1 MNTFF
6 EQMMNDPMFWKIASV
21 IIILILVAS
30 FKKLFKLASLLFLII
45 VVYAGYLIMTG
56 TEPDEIVEQLQESS
70 EDVWDKAEASF
81 DEVKD
86 FTEDVVEDVVQDANK
101 EIEKQVKQAP
111 KKKKKKSITQKFK
124 DKEDAI
130 MKKFKEEEDAIMKK
144 FDKMEKL

>member
-30 FKKLFKLASLLFLII
+30 FKKLFKLASLLFLIVI
-45 VVYAGYLIMTG
+45 VYAGYLIITG

-70 EDVWDKAEASF
+70 EDVCDKAEDSF

-86 FTEDVVEDVVQDANK
+86 FTEDVVEDVAD
-101 EIEKQVKQAP
+101 
-111 KKKKKKSITQKFK
+111 K
-124 DKEDAI
+124 DREGDVLVHSRLLHTNVLHRFRLCI
-130 MKKFKEEEDAIMKK
+130 PSPVH
-144 FDKMEKL
+144 

>member
-30 FKKLFKLASLLFLII
+30 FKKLFKLASLLFFII

-70 EDVWDKAEASF
+70 EDVWDKAEDSF
-81 DEVKD
+81 DDMKD
-86 FTEDVVEDVVQDANK
+86 FTEDV
-101 EIEKQVKQAP
+101 
-111 KKKKKKSITQKFK
+111 ITVNQFN
-124 DKEDAI
+124 DFI
-130 MKKFKEEEDAIMKK
+130 WCGIVFSCYIHYHYLSLY
-144 FDKMEKL
+144 FDIN

>member
-70 EDVWDKAEASF
+70 EDVWDKAEDSF
-81 DEVKD
+81 DGVKD
-86 FTEDVVEDVVQDANK
+86 FTEDVVEDVVQETNK

-130 MKKFKEEEDAIMKK
+130 MKKF
-144 FDKMEKL
+144 DKME